1 MASKKIAF
9 GGDSILFC
17 LDMNLA
23 SRWKVA
29 FLVLASFVAGA
40 VTGAF
45 LVMASAKNEMR
56 RERDPLRWFSN
67 TPDRWRT
74 EMKLTPEQD
83 QKIRPILQEID
94 NELTNRRAVDL
105 RETEGILS
113 RGEDRIAAILTPEQ
127 RQQVHQ
133 TFEQRRLRI
142 RDWLGVTYRQKP
154 SEWLFE
160 CSEQSRLDI
169 RLIRM
174 LPVEHNDPINAKV
187 LAI

>member
-1 MASKKIAF
+1 MDSVSRWKIAF
-9 GGDSILFC
+9 L
-17 LDMNLA
+17 L
-23 SRWKVA
+23 
-29 FLVLASFVAGA
+29 LASFVAGA

-45 LVMASAKNEMR
+45 LIMGSAKDEMR

-94 NELTNRRAVDL
+94 NELSNRRAVDL

-127 RQQVHQ
+127 RPQLHQ
-133 TFEQRRLRI
+133 TFEQRRQRL
-142 RDWLGVTYRQKP
+142 RDWLGA
-154 SEWLFE
+154 
-160 CSEQSRLDI
+160 
-169 RLIRM
+169 
-174 LPVEHNDPINAKV
+174 NDQATPHH
-187 LAI
+187 

>member
-1 MASKKIAF
+1 
-9 GGDSILFC
+9 
-17 LDMNLA
+17 MNSA

-45 LVMASAKNEMR
+45 LIMGSAKDEMR

-83 QKIRPILQEID
+83 QKIRPILQQID
-94 NELTNRRAVDL
+94 DELTNRRVVNL

-113 RGEDRIAAILTPEQ
+113 RGEDRLSRVLTADQ
-127 RQQVHQ
+127 RPRLHQ
-133 TFEQRRLRI
+133 TFEQRRQRL
-142 RDWLGVTYRQKP
+142 RDWMSVTDQQTQSDSLAP
-154 SEWLFE
+154 SPE
-160 CSEQSRLDI
+160 SSQPAS
-169 RLIRM
+169 
-174 LPVEHNDPINAKV
+174 PAPSP
-187 LAI
+187 

>member
-1 MASKKIAF
+1 
-9 GGDSILFC
+9 
-17 LDMNLA
+17 MNSG
-23 SRWKVA
+23 SRWKIA

-45 LVMASAKNEMR
+45 LIMGSAKDEMR

-83 QKIRPILQEID
+83 QKTRPILQEID

-113 RGEDRIAAILTPEQ
+113 RGEDRIATILTPEQ
-127 RQQVHQ
+127 LPQLHQ
-133 TFEQRRLRI
+133 TFEQRRQRL
-142 RDWLGVTYRQKP
+142 RDWLGANDEQKP
-154 SEWLFE
+154 A
-160 CSEQSRLDI
+160 Q
-169 RLIRM
+169 
-174 LPVEHNDPINAKV
+174 
-187 LAI
+187 

>member
-1 MASKKIAF
+1 
-9 GGDSILFC
+9 
-17 LDMNLA
+17 MNSA
-23 SRWKVA
+23 SRWKIA

-45 LVMASAKNEMR
+45 LIMGSAKDEMR

-74 EMKLTPEQD
+74 EMKLTPDQD

-94 NELTNRRAVDL
+94 NELTNRRATDL

-127 RQQVHQ
+127 RPQLHQ
-133 TFEQRRLRI
+133 TFEQRRQRL
-142 RDWLGVTYRQKP
+142 RDWLGANDEQKP
-154 SEWLFE
+154 A
-160 CSEQSRLDI
+160 Q
-169 RLIRM
+169 
-174 LPVEHNDPINAKV
+174 
-187 LAI
+187 